1 MTFRPLLAATLEDV
15 RQVIYPKILSPK
27 LDGIRCI
34 IIDGVAV
41 SRNLKPIRNQYI
53 QACLKGLPN
62 GLDGELIVGD
72 AFGELVFNRT
82 SSGVMSQS
90 GEPNFKFHVFD
101 HAFAFAPYH
110 RRWDDLLMSS
120 LDQHPN
126 VQLVPHWDVKDEA
139 QLIRIEQ
146 LCIDDGFEGIMLRS
160 LDGMYKHGRST
171 LNEQILLKLK
181 RFKDG
186 EAQIT
191 GYSEGVHNLNEATK
205 DALGLTKRSTHQDN
219 KVGSGRIGTLYGKDI
234 VTGEPLVISPGR
246 MTLDDREKY
255 FKNPL
260 LIMDRIAKYKS
271 FEYGRVFAS
280 RFVTFQGFRHADD
293 A

>member
-1 MTFRPLLAATLEDV
+1 MNFRPLLAATVEDV
-15 RQVIYPKILSPK
+15 RQVLYPKILSPK

-34 IIDGVAV
+34 ILDGVAV

-90 GEPNFKFHVFD
+90 GEPDFKFHVFD
-101 HAFAFAPYH
+101 HALAQAPYH
-110 RRWDDLLMSS
+110 IRWDDLLMSS
-120 LDQHPN
+120 VGKHPS
-126 VQLVPHWDVKDEA
+126 VRLVPHWDIKNET
-139 QLIRIEQ
+139 QLVRVEQ

-160 LDGMYKHGRST
+160 LNGMYKHGRST

-191 GYSEGVHNLNEATK
+191 GMEEGVHNLNEAVT
-205 DALGLTKRSTHQDN
+205 DALGLTKRSSHQDN
-219 KVGSGRIGTLYGKDI
+219 KVGSGRIGTLYGMDCK
-234 VTGEPLVISPGR
+234 TGDPLVISPGR
-246 MTLDDREKY
+246 MTLDDRKKY
-255 FKNPL
+255 FENPK
-260 LIMDRIAKYKS
+260 LIVGKIGKYKS

-280 RFVTFQGFRHADD
+280 RFVTWQGFRD
-293 A
+293 ASDL